1 MQIEE
6 ISKIK
11 DHKDLSEFI
20 NKICQDLIDNP
31 AGWQNVDLP
40 AFLEA
45 MSAWVEDFEGYC
57 LNTGEPMP
65 SAEAWQL
72 VAKILSA
79 SKIYE

>member
-1 MQIEE
+1 MQIEA

-20 NKICQDLIDNP
+20 EKIRQDLIDNP
-31 AGWQNVDLP
+31 AGWQNADLP

-45 MSAWVEDFEGYC
+45 MAAWVEDFEGYC

-65 SAEAWQL
+65 TTEAWQV